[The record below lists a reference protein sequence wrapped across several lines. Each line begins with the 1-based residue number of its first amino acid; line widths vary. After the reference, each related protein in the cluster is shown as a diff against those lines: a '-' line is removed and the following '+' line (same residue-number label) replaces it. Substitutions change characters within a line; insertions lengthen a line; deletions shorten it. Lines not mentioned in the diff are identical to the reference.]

1 MSASVGPPAQP
12 ELPDLSHLTEEERSI
27 IQAVMERQKK
37 EEEQE
42 QSMLKDKEEPKSPTP
57 QEKDQ
62 PKPQPSQWNP
72 FSGISELVSNVLQT
86 PQRSPVEEE
95 PKPKLHQQFEMYK
108 DQVKKIGDEAQ
119 KVQEPKGE
127 SPICGICHKT
137 KFADGCG
144 HVCSYCQSKF
154 CARCG
159 GRVSLRSNKVMWVC
173 NLCRKQQEILTK
185 SGAWFYSQ
193 QPAGADGCRL
203 GAKRTTPSP
212 GPANQDSLK
221 NGSELST
228 PIDRK
233 RSPSAS
239 SHREG
244 GEHTQYAPPDGSM
257 PQSPSDYGRDPRQ
270 SPRRSRIHDGGGGYA
285 DSRGRWRSQDEPLDA
300 ELDDYALQRRREEE
314 YQARYRSD
322 PNLARYPVKP
332 QPYEE
337 QMRIHAE
344 VSRARHE
351 RRHSD
356 VSLAYTELDE
366 LQGGRLSRPPLTG
379 TGPRSYSVDR
389 SSPGQRASNH
399 SPPTPHR
406 SPVLGDGG
414 RRGVG
419 DGLRKQHH
427 LDPSSAM
434 RRGKPDEVDG
444 MLRNDSLSSDQ
455 SETVRPPGNQSHRS
469 RRTGKMRQT
478 GSFSSSEEELATT
491 PEYTSCEDVDLESHS
506 VRGKRKTNARPIFL
520 DVTYGQPE
528 RRTDGRSYE
537 EDDAEWSEPQVK
549 DSGVDTCS
557 STTLNE
563 ESSQAEKH
571 PVTWQPSKDGERLI
585 GRILLNKRMKD
596 GTVPRDTGALLGL
609 KVVGGKMTESGK
621 LCAFITKVK
630 RGSLADTVGHLR
642 PGDQVIE
649 WNGRVLQGATFKEVY
664 NIIMESKP
672 EPQVELVVSR
682 PIGDVPRIPESTHGQ
697 LESSSSSFE
706 SQKMG
711 PAISVTSPMSP
722 GMLRDAPQY
731 LSGQLSSPCLSR
743 RTTPFVPRVQVKL
756 WYDKVGHQL
765 IVTIL
770 GAKDLP
776 SRDDGRPRNPY
787 VKIYFLPDRSDKSK
801 RRTKTVK
808 KSLEPKWNQTFMYSP
823 VHRRE
828 FRERMLE
835 ITLWDQARVREEESE
850 FLGEILI
857 ELETA
862 LLDDQ
867 QHWYKLQTHDL
878 SSMPLPNPSPY
889 MQRRLLQ
896 GESPTRRLQN
906 KGSIYYSSGSQRIS
920 DSEFS
925 DYDCKDGI
933 GVISDYRHNGRDFQS
948 STLSVPEQVMSS
960 NHCSRSDMFRT
971 RSRSP
976 SVPPPQSRSLDHGVR
991 GGPSL
996 HRTGRMDRHQMSEDR
1011 YSPDSRYLT
1020 LPPRNRHRQPVTDPV
1035 FQDPS
1040 SLSYPLYREDAVKLL
1055 RSTRMGRAYSE
1066 GAYGSLDRRRLREW
1080 GMSEFPER
1088 YYNGPN
1094 PVPTPWPNHMM
1105 NGTSEHYGEDHIPEF
1120 PVAPDNFEEDLRYS
1134 RGTVDRRDYHRSRS
1148 ADQRPM
1154 LERPAYT
1161 RSRSTER
1168 PESGYIRSM
1177 PSLPSGR
1184 SAPTSPA
1191 LSRANP
1197 RGGSVQTSPTGT
1209 PICSRRGRQLPQV
1222 PPKGGLDRSGE
1233 EVIQHSEAEVVF
1245 QPPPH
1250 PQQHPHPQPEPPFH
1264 QQPHPQQ
1271 QTDPQSHPQPHP
1283 QQQPHPAPQPPS
1295 HQQPHPQQQPH
1306 PGPQPPSHPQPHP
1319 QQQPHP
1325 QPQQLSHSQP
1335 HPQQQPHPQPQQLS
1349 HSQPHPQQ
1357 QPLPQPQP
1365 LSHPQPH
1372 PQQQPQPP
1380 PQPHPQPQPPTQ
1392 TQPHPQPQLQPQGL
1406 QTLHPVPQPA
1416 NAAPPPQTA
1425 AAPVTTRA
1433 PPPVSQLPA
1442 VVTGTEPP
1450 PPAPPPPAPA
1460 PAPVPPPPP
1469 TTQVSVPEPE
1479 EKPPA
1484 PPPVNGRKEVTWE
1497 DLQRKATVEAVA
1509 ENGDAG
1515 SLKDPQAKR
1524 GLDTLSMKSSDSDVS
1539 DVSAMSSVSRLS
1551 SASYMSVQSE
1561 RARGSRRIS
1570 RGDALQGSQGEE
1582 LSLSEL
1588 MDAVIGVG
1596 GGGAEGGEAGLGEV
1610 EVMEEEE
1617 GGEQAL
1623 ENDGRQ
1629 SAGAGSNI
1637 TKSSSVGG
1645 EMCSLG
1651 RNDDDDEDK
1660 KRRSSFGAKMAAM
1673 VGLGKKSQS
1682 TSQLDPEEEGKK
1694 KKPVR
1699 LAIQRS
1705 VETGLAIEFKNRM
1718 TRQPS
1723 RETAEDGENPK
1734 PGNLIFPGVKISSDS
1749 QFTEFLDGLGPAQLA
1764 GRQTLATPP
1773 MGDIQIGM
1781 VHRKE
1786 RLDVEVI
1793 RARGLVGKPGNKQ
1806 TPAPYVKVY
1815 LLDNGKCINKK
1826 KTRLARKT
1834 LDPLYQQQLQFEE
1847 NPEGKVL
1854 QIIVWGDY
1862 GRMDHKSFMGAAQIL
1877 LDDLELTNMVIG
1889 WYKLFPPTS
1898 LVDPTL
1904 APLSSKPS
1912 QSAQGGGS
1920 NVRS

>member
-1 MSASVGPPAQP
+1 MSARGGPAASPAAPAQP
-12 ELPDLSHLTEEERSI
+12 DMPDLSHLTEEERKI
-27 IQAVMERQKK
+27 ILSVMDRQKK
-37 EEEQE
+37 EEEKE
-42 QSMLKDKEEPKSPTP
+42 QSMLKEPPKEDT
-57 QEKDQ
+57 
-62 PKPQPSQWNP
+62 KPQPSQWNP
-72 FSGISELVSNVLQT
+72 FSGITELVSNVLQT
-86 PQRSPVEEE
+86 QTKSPSEEE
-95 PKPKLHQQFEMYK
+95 PKAKLHQQFEMYK
-108 DQVKKIGDEAQ
+108 DQVKKIGEETQ
-119 KVQEPKGE
+119 KNPEQKSD

-144 HVCSYCQSKF
+144 RVCSYCQTKF

-185 SGAWFYSQ
+185 SGAWFYS
-193 QPAGADGCRL
+193 GSEGSRS
-203 GAKRTTPSP
+203 GSRAKVRG
-212 GPANQDSLK
+212 GPVRASKDPLR
-221 NGSELST
+221 NGSGFPT
-228 PIDRK
+228 DRK

-239 SHREG
+239 RDPNAAYNQREG
-244 GEHTQYAPPDGSM
+244 EGGLQYAPAEGGM
-257 PQSPSDYGRDPRQ
+257 PRSPSDYGRDPGR
-270 SPRRSRIHDGGGGYA
+270 SPRSSRMYDEVGGYR
-285 DSRGRWRSQDEPLDA
+285 DSRGRWHSQGQRLDGQ
-300 ELDDYALQRRREEE
+300 LDDYELQRRREEE
-314 YQARYRSD
+314 YQAQYRSD

-337 QMRIHAE
+337 QMRIHAQ

-356 VSLAYTELDE
+356 ASLAYTEFDE
-366 LQGGRLSRPPLTG
+366 PLHGPRGRQSRVPFLGGPSQ
-379 TGPRSYSVDR
+379 RSYSVDR
-389 SSPGQRASNH
+389 SSPVHRTSNH

-406 SPVLGDGG
+406 SPLLGDSW
-414 RRGVG
+414 RGVG
-419 DGLRKQHH
+419 DPSRKPIPQQHH

-434 RRGKPDEVDG
+434 RRNKMDS

-455 SETVRPPGNQSHRS
+455 SESVRPPPPRPHRS
-469 RRTGKMRQT
+469 RRIGKLRTM

-491 PEYTSCEDVDLESHS
+491 PEYTSCEDVELESESISEKGHIQ
-506 VRGKRKTNARPIFL
+506 RGKRKTIEQ
-520 DVTYGQPE
+520 TYFSDANHAPSE
-528 RRTDGRSYE
+528 RQKAVVRFWDRCHE
-537 EDDAEWSEPQVK
+537 EDAEWCEPQVK

-563 ESSQAEKH
+563 EHSHSDKH
-571 PVTWQPSKDGERLI
+571 PVTWQQSKDGERLI
-585 GRILLNKRMKD
+585 GRIVLNKRMKD

-609 KVVGGKMTESGK
+609 KVVGGKMTESGR

-630 RGSLADTVGHLR
+630 KGSLADTVGHLR
-642 PGDQVIE
+642 PGDQVLE

-664 NIIMESKP
+664 NIILESKP

-682 PIGDVPRIPESTHGQ
+682 PIGDVSRIPESTHGQ

-711 PAISVTSPMSP
+711 PSISVTSPMSP
-722 GMLRDAPQY
+722 GILRDTPQY

-776 SRDDGRPRNPY
+776 AREDGRPRNPY

-867 QHWYKLQTHDL
+867 HHWYKLQTHDL

-889 MQRRLLQ
+889 MQRRLLH

-906 KGSIYYSSGSQRIS
+906 KGPYYYNSGSQRIS

-925 DYDCKDGI
+925 DYDCEDGI

-960 NHCSRSDMFRT
+960 NHCSRSDIIRT

-991 GGPSL
+991 GGPSNYGPR
-996 HRTGRMDRHQMSEDR
+996 HRLSEDR
-1011 YSPDSRYLT
+1011 YSPD
-1020 LPPRNRHRQPVTDPV
+1020 
-1035 FQDPS
+1035 
-1040 SLSYPLYREDAVKLL
+1040 
-1055 RSTRMGRAYSE
+1055 
-1066 GAYGSLDRRRLREW
+1066 
-1080 GMSEFPER
+1080 
-1088 YYNGPN
+1088 
-1094 PVPTPWPNHMM
+1094 
-1105 NGTSEHYGEDHIPEF
+1105 
-1120 PVAPDNFEEDLRYS
+1120 
-1134 RGTVDRRDYHRSRS
+1134 
-1148 ADQRPM
+1148 
-1154 LERPAYT
+1154 
-1161 RSRSTER
+1161 
-1168 PESGYIRSM
+1168 
-1177 PSLPSGR
+1177 
-1184 SAPTSPA
+1184 
-1191 LSRANP
+1191 RANP
-1197 RGGSVQTSPTGT
+1197 RTGSVQTSPTST
-1209 PICSRRGRQLPQV
+1209 PVSGRRGRQLPQI
-1222 PPKGGLDRSGE
+1222 PPKGSMDRS
-1233 EVIQHSEAEVVF
+1233 I
-1245 QPPPH
+1245 
-1250 PQQHPHPQPEPPFH
+1250 
-1264 QQPHPQQ
+1264 
-1271 QTDPQSHPQPHP
+1271 
-1283 QQQPHPAPQPPS
+1283 
-1295 HQQPHPQQQPH
+1295 
-1306 PGPQPPSHPQPHP
+1306 
-1319 QQQPHP
+1319 
-1325 QPQQLSHSQP
+1325 
-1335 HPQQQPHPQPQQLS
+1335 
-1349 HSQPHPQQ
+1349 
-1357 QPLPQPQP
+1357 
-1365 LSHPQPH
+1365 
-1372 PQQQPQPP
+1372 
-1380 PQPHPQPQPPTQ
+1380 
-1392 TQPHPQPQLQPQGL
+1392 
-1406 QTLHPVPQPA
+1406 
-1416 NAAPPPQTA
+1416 
-1425 AAPVTTRA
+1425 
-1433 PPPVSQLPA
+1433 
-1442 VVTGTEPP
+1442 
-1450 PPAPPPPAPA
+1450 
-1460 PAPVPPPPP
+1460 
-1469 TTQVSVPEPE
+1469 
-1479 EKPPA
+1479 
-1484 PPPVNGRKEVTWE
+1484 
-1497 DLQRKATVEAVA
+1497 
-1509 ENGDAG
+1509 
-1515 SLKDPQAKR
+1515 LKDPSRR
-1524 GLDTLSMKSSDSDVS
+1524 GTDNLSMRSSDSDVS
-1539 DVSAMSSVSRLS
+1539 DVSAMSSASRLS
-1551 SASYMSVQSE
+1551 GTSYMSVQSE
-1561 RARGSRRIS
+1561 RARANRKIS
-1570 RGDALQGSQGEE
+1570 RTEALHSQGEE
-1582 LSLSEL
+1582 GTVVGDEQVEAASGSAQGAGQDGE
-1588 MDAVIGVG
+1588 VG
-1596 GGGAEGGEAGLGEV
+1596 GATNNSEP
-1610 EVMEEEE
+1610 EEEQ
-1617 GGEQAL
+1617 EQEPERA
-1623 ENDGRQ
+1623 Q
-1629 SAGAGSNI
+1629 TATPGSNI

-1645 EMCSLG
+1645 DMCSLG
-1651 RNDDDDEDK
+1651 RNDDEDDDK

-1705 VETGLAIEFKNRM
+1705 VETGLAIEMKNRM

-1723 RETAEDGENPK
+1723 RETTDDGEKAK
-1734 PGNLIFPGVKISSDS
+1734 PGNLIFPGVKLSSDS

-1826 KTRLARKT
+1826 KTRTARKT

-1904 APLSSKPS
+1904 APLTSRPPESGLESS
-1912 QSAQGGGS
+1912 G
-1920 NVRS
+1920 VRS